1 MRNGVTHIGHNEAG
15 RWRRRRRDTAR
26 ISSKMQWFGWRTR
39 GRSSVWL
46 RSWVF
51 DGSCSTSGVTSFRQK
66 AGRGCSDVMVSRRQ
80 GRGPV
85 QSAPHQHPQE
95 IPSRR
100 MALAA
105 LRMLPR
111 MVCSRLHSPRLE
123 NNELQSWFRCTPAKI
138 ISTLQ
143 SSFNRCAGFSEVIC
157 TAAMASK
164 ANHRLMSSDRVLASE
179 TEMID
184 FRTCNSFGLM
194 RNAFGT
200 LQQKKALP

>member
-1 MRNGVTHIGHNEAG
+1 MAKKAKRYSADFKQDAVVRLETP
-15 RWRRRRRDTAR
+15 
-26 ISSKMQWFGWRTR
+26 

-46 RSWVF
+46 RS
-51 DGSCSTSGVTSFRQK
+51 S
-66 AGRGCSDVMVSRRQ
+66 VSRRKLLYQ
-80 GRGPV
+80 WRDQFQAEGRAGLQRRDGKPAPGPRPRPN
-85 QSAPHQHPQE
+85 APHQHPQE

-194 RNAFGT
+194 RNASVHCS
-200 LQQKKALP
+200 KKKPPLILRFPHGAKNPAG